1 VDIELW
7 MKFEKERRIGRIVE
21 CKLHNG
27 IWKGKYEEL
36 LQGP

>member
-1 VDIELW
+1 MIIKVDIELW

-27 IWKGKYEEL
+27 I
-36 LQGP
+36 